1 MITRSSSALDA
12 VKQGGQAAV
21 IRHTRK
27 LLQVKVG
34 GSGHVVAPARYIGE
48 EEWREWGLGRLC

>member
-1 MITRSSSALDA
+1 MITHSSSVLDA

-21 IRHTRK
+21 IRQTRK

-34 GSGHVVAPARYIGE
+34 GSGHVVAPARYVG
-48 EEWREWGLGRLC
+48 GRSVGSGG